1 MMVCCQ
7 GMQGSGRN
15 LLWSIEE
22 DMPEFRFRQFTVS
35 NDRSAMKV
43 NTDGVLL
50 GAVMAVSPDD
60 RHLLDVGTGTGTV
73 ALMAVQRLYQSL
85 YGESGMPSSISRC
98 SVKAD
103 SSDDWNGVVREV
115 SVEGMDIDAASAE
128 EAAENF
134 ASSPWGSV
142 MKACHSSLAE
152 FANTLQLSRA
162 EEKYDLIF
170 SNPPYFESSLKA
182 PDARRRAARHADTLS
197 YRDIVAFSSRW
208 LAPCGRLAMILP
220 ADIEMEAKRY
230 AVSWDLYPFRMT
242 RVRSTAR
249 RPVSRIVM
257 EFARSGASLSIF
269 GGVRGTA
276 VDRFAAGPGCPPAE
290 SVLTIMDKGGYSSE
304 YRSLVSD
311 FLLV

>member
-1 MMVCCQ
+1 M
-7 GMQGSGRN
+7 G
-15 LLWSIEE
+15 I
-22 DMPEFRFRQFTVS
+22 FRFRHFSVENT
-35 NDRSAMKV
+35 DSAMKV

-50 GAVMAVSPDD
+50 GALMTVRMSD
-60 RHLLDVGTGTGTV
+60 RKCLDVGTGTGTI
-73 ALMAVQRLYQSL
+73 ALMAAQRISSL
-85 YGESGMPSSISRC
+85 CGDMAAGVSEADVPES
-98 SVKAD
+98 
-103 SSDDWNGVVREV
+103 VVYAI
-115 SVEGMDIDAASAE
+115 DIDAPSAVEASRNF
-128 EAAENF
+128 EA
-134 ASSPWGSV
+134 SPWPGMLRALHV
-142 MKACHSSLAE
+142 SLDDFSLLPQCGE
-152 FANTLQLSRA
+152 F
-162 EEKYDLIF
+162 DHIF

-242 RVRSTAR
+242 RVRSTTR

>member
-1 MMVCCQ
+1 
-7 GMQGSGRN
+7 
-15 LLWSIEE
+15 
-22 DMPEFRFRQFTVS
+22 MPVFRFKRFEVS

-50 GAVMAVSPDD
+50 GALMTVSSHD
-60 RHLLDVGTGTGTV
+60 RRLLDIGTGTGTV
-73 ALMAVQRLYQSL
+73 ALMAAQRLFSRIGAGTDPGL
-85 YGESGMPSSISRC
+85 SACGDRDGNDGRGSG
-98 SVKAD
+98 
-103 SSDDWNGVVREV
+103 V
-115 SVEGMDIDAASAE
+115 SVMAIDIDRPSAE

-197 YRDIVAFSSRW
+197 YRDIIAFSSQW

>member
-1 MMVCCQ
+1 
-7 GMQGSGRN
+7 
-15 LLWSIEE
+15 
-22 DMPEFRFRQFTVS
+22 MPVFRFKHFTVS
-35 NDRSAMKV
+35 NSRSAMKV

-50 GAVMAVSPDD
+50 GALMTVTGGE
-60 RHLLDVGTGTGTV
+60 RHLLDIGTGTGSV
-73 ALMAVQRLYQSL
+73 ALMAAQRVS
-85 YGESGMPSSISRC
+85 EASGGYEM
-98 SVKAD
+98 
-103 SSDDWNGVVREV
+103 
-115 SVEGMDIDAASAE
+115 SVEAVDIDQASAD
-128 EAAENF
+128 EASENF
-134 ASSPWGSV
+134 SASPWGGS
-142 MKACHSSLAE
+142 MTAHHRSLSE

-276 VDRFAAGPGCPPAE
+276 VDRFAAGPGIIPSE
-290 SVLTIMDKGGYSSE
+290 SVLTIMEEGTYSAE
-304 YRSLVSD
+304 YRSLVAD
-311 FLLV
+311 FLFI